1 MGHRE
6 NESRELRASRF
17 GEFERAFAAALIA
30 GDEVAAETTIREA
43 MDAGITSAEIDEKII
58 TPALWLMGEL
68 WERGEISV
76 ADEHLATEIAMR
88 VLALQREAERVAQ
101 ARRGQRVMLATP
113 AGERHVVALRMV
125 SNLLS
130 GAGYWIV
137 MLGADVPADALVA
150 SVLRHRPDV
159 ICMSATMP
167 AMSGRLVDSIAQV
180 QAAWPAAQF
189 VIGGRGLSSQ
199 LRTQTG
205 VGICRRVSDVVEAV
219 DARVKRAELN

>member
-1 MGHRE
+1 
-6 NESRELRASRF
+6 
-17 GEFERAFAAALIA
+17 
-30 GDEVAAETTIREA
+30 
-43 MDAGITSAEIDEKII
+43 
-58 TPALWLMGEL
+58 
-68 WERGEISV
+68 
-76 ADEHLATEIAMR
+76 MR

-137 MLGADVPADALVA
+137 MLGADVPTHALVA

-167 AMSGRLVDSIAQV
+167 AMSGRVVDSIAQV
-180 QAAWPAAQF
+180 QAAWPTAQF
-189 VIGGRGLSSQ
+189 VIGGRGLSNQ
-199 LRTQTG
+199 LRTQAG
-205 VGICRRVSDVVEAV
+205 VGICQRVSEVVEAV

>member
-1 MGHRE
+1 MGHAD
-6 NESRELRASRF
+6 NESRELRANLV
-17 GEFERAFAAALIA
+17 GEFERAFAAALLA

-43 MDAGITSAEIDEKII
+43 MEAKLTSAEIDERII
-58 TPALWLMGEL
+58 TPALWLVGDL

-76 ADEHLATEIAMR
+76 ADEHLATEIALR
-88 VLALQREAERVAQ
+88 VLALQREAERVAL
-101 ARRGQRVMLATP
+101 ARRRYRVMLATP
-113 AGERHVVALRMV
+113 AGEHHVVALRMV

-150 SVLRHRPDV
+150 SVVRHRPDV

-167 AMSGRLVDSIAQV
+167 AVSVQMINSILQV
-180 QAAWPAAQF
+180 RTADPTAQF
-189 VIGGRGLSSQ
+189 VIGGRGLTSQ
-199 LRTQTG
+199 LNSQAG
-205 VGICRRVSDVVEAV
+205 VGICQRVSEVVEAV